1 MKSYLQEFTVH
12 AYKGIH
18 NLTLESLNAINIL
31 TGDNNSGK
39 TSVLELLSTIGNPQ
53 DTDAWIRCARIDG
66 LRIRD
71 RLYFNGFYNMFPIDD
86 ERKEIA
92 YSLIDGDGKSDEVML
107 VAELEETQVSEK
119 EMYRLNGLSRMRSVK
134 QEDEVVDTV
143 CMHLYTYLN
152 QNKAHEDVIYDFQ
165 NILPRNLN
173 KRKPYVKTVYES
185 VSSFV

>member
-119 EMYRLNGLSRMRSVK
+119 EMPFFGFSLAASS
-134 QEDEVVDTV
+134 
-143 CMHLYTYLN
+143 CAHL
-152 QNKAHEDVIYDFQ
+152 
-165 NILPRNLN
+165 
-173 KRKPYVKTVYES
+173 
-185 VSSFV
+185 

>member
-92 YSLIDGDGKSDEVML
+92 
-107 VAELEETQVSEK
+107 
-119 EMYRLNGLSRMRSVK
+119 
-134 QEDEVVDTV
+134 
-143 CMHLYTYLN
+143 
-152 QNKAHEDVIYDFQ
+152 
-165 NILPRNLN
+165 
-173 KRKPYVKTVYES
+173 
-185 VSSFV
+185 

>member
-1 MKSYLQEFTVH
+1 MKKHLQEFTVH

-86 ERKEIA
+86 GRKEIA
-92 YSLIDGDGKSDEVML
+92 YSLSLI
-107 VAELEETQVSEK
+107 
-119 EMYRLNGLSRMRSVK
+119 
-134 QEDEVVDTV
+134 
-143 CMHLYTYLN
+143 H
-152 QNKAHEDVIYDFQ
+152 I
-165 NILPRNLN
+165 
-173 KRKPYVKTVYES
+173 
-185 VSSFV
+185 